1 MKNILVRTTT
11 LAVITVLSL
20 QTFNTKTL
28 AQEVKKDS
36 IVPSQKDV
44 IALMQNICG
53 AGNITREQGKIVCKK
68 CPSFTGYSGD
78 SGGSLTSVVY
88 GSFTK
93 AGIREALVDLGD
105 CEPRVG
111 NWGGS
116 VLLRRTNK
124 GWSRILY
131 EQGLRSHSC
140 LKISNKTGRDSLVC
154 EGSYTGQGYFIT
166 SLDHL
171 EIGTTKIK
179 NINLLKVES
188 NTATCRPPF
197 YDVGIKDF
205 TLRDTNQDKR
215 FDLVIKVTEARE
227 PKGVTRSG
235 DDQCEPRL
243 SESKLHELTFLYNG
257 QSFRAT
263 PATAKLI
270 KQLEP

>member
-1 MKNILVRTTT
+1 M
-11 LAVITVLSL
+11 
-20 QTFNTKTL
+20 

-36 IVPSQKDV
+36 IVPSRKDA
-44 IALMQNICG
+44 IALMQSICG
-53 AGNITREQGKIVCKK
+53 SGNIAQEEGQIVCKK
-68 CPSFTGYSGD
+68 CPSFTSYNHGTAT
-78 SGGSLTSVVY
+78 LKSVVY

-105 CEPRVG
+105 CEPHAG

-116 VLLRRTNK
+116 VLLRRTNQ

-131 EQGLRSHSC
+131 EQGLRSYGC

-154 EGSYTGQGYFIT
+154 EGSYIGQGYSIT
-166 SLDHL
+166 WLNHL

-179 NINLLKVES
+179 NINLLKAQS

-197 YDVGIKDF
+197 YDVGIQDF

-215 FDLVIKVTEARE
+215 SDLVIKVTEARE
-227 PKGVTRSG
+227 SKGVTRSN

-243 SESKLHELTFLYNG
+243 SESKSHELIFLYNG

-263 PATAKLI
+263 PATAKFI
-270 KQLEP
+270 KQLEY